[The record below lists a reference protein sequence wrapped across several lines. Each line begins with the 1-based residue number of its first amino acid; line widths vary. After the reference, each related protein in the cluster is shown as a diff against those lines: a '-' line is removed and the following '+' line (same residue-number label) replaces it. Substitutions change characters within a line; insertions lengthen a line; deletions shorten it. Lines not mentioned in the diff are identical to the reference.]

1 MKSTR
6 VFHDFA
12 KWVYGERPKPTFR
25 EFVLQHRFVETLQQ
39 SVWSGIS
46 SKRLKSAN
54 ARTAD
59 IVLLDHGGGS
69 ACFAVELKNCHELL
83 RAHSDQA
90 KRYSEEHNTPCVL
103 TNGLEYR
110 VVLSLSE
117 EHDFKH
123 DGVSGRRAD
132 HQSMEVRL
140 GEIDPLRFHDALER
154 QLQDLFVAAANGMD
168 EVQEALSLLSKGT
181 GRSQSRNILREAR
194 SAREISDGSKASD
207 DFQTLFGDLFGN
219 EQSAKSTKR
228 GRSDTDRVREEVE
241 ALASQ
246 FAPSFKPN
254 SAISVA
260 RALKREL
267 KGMDLTIS
275 EDSSERATLCMGRL
289 HIVRITEFQ
298 MHCRISVRQPEDKTP
313 RGSDVTEK
321 GWRTETFASR
331 DDQAIQDAVSLIR
344 KLWDR

>member
-12 KWVYGERPKPTFR
+12 RWVYEERPKPTFR
-25 EFVLQHRFVETLQQ
+25 EFVLQHTFVDSLQRTL
-39 SVWSGIS
+39 WSGVS
-46 SKRLKSAN
+46 GKRLKSAN
-54 ARTAD
+54 SRTAD
-59 IVLLDHGGGS
+59 IVLLDLGGGS
-69 ACFAVELKNCHELL
+69 ACFAVELKNCHELQ
-83 RAHSDQA
+83 RSHSDQA
-90 KRYSEEHNTPCVL
+90 KRYSEDHNAPCVL

-123 DGVSGRRAD
+123 GGVAGRRAD

-154 QLQDLFVAAANGMD
+154 QLQELFVAAANGMD
-168 EVQEALSLLSKGT
+168 EVQAVLAVLSKGT
-181 GRSQSRNILREAR
+181 GRAQSRNLLRETR
-194 SAREISDGSKASD
+194 NPRELSDSSKAAD
-207 DFQTLFGDLFGN
+207 EFQVLFGEMFGDERN
-219 EQSAKSTKR
+219 AKSTKR
-228 GRSDTDRVREEVE
+228 GRSDRDVVPATE
-241 ALASQ
+241 LPFMQ
-246 FAPSFKPN
+246 FAPSFKTN
-254 SAISVA
+254 SAVSVA

-267 KGMDLTIS
+267 KGMDLTVS
-275 EDSSERATLCMGRL
+275 EDSSERATLCLGRL

-298 MHCRISVRQPEDKTP
+298 MHCRISVRQPEDKAP
-313 RGSDVTEK
+313 RGTDVTEK

-331 DDQAIQDAVSLIR
+331 DDQAIQDAASLIR